1 MICVSLFLITL
12 QTYIQKRHDICSVL
26 VKPLYNN
33 CIIQLTDNQ
42 YLINLTEKENILF
55 NQLKKVVSETFL
67 KENTALSQDISL
79 WKGEDI
85 IKFQEDLFIK
95 VKGRVSEKWFYNYFR
110 NDIQKL
116 PRIDML
122 NLLSE
127 YVGFADWAGFV
138 AKHTEVTKKAKQ
150 KKSYTKYILAAIAV
164 LALAAILS
172 FVLQQEQGYK
182 VALCFVDETG
192 ELINEPISITVNLE
206 NETAKVLQSKQ
217 GCVNFK
223 IKNKAMDIQIKS
235 AYYTDKG
242 LKRSLDIHD
251 YKEEIRLETNVYS
264 LILRHYSNSDTNNW
278 KQRKEKLDKLIAD
291 DAIIYQQW
299 FGDNKGVE
307 MYSKEDFVYQMT
319 IPTSILKHI
328 EILETVYKNGKIQ
341 KLRFRVN
348 QK

>member
-1 MICVSLFLITL
+1 
-12 QTYIQKRHDICSVL
+12 
-26 VKPLYNN
+26 
-33 CIIQLTDNQ
+33 
-42 YLINLTEKENILF
+42 LTEKDNILF
-55 NQLKKVVSETFL
+55 DKLKKAVAQTFL
-67 KENTALSQDISL
+67 NENTALSPDISL

-85 IKFQEDLFIK
+85 IKFQEDLLQK

-127 YVGFADWAGFV
+127 YVGFEDWAGFV
-138 AKHTEVTKKAKQ
+138 ANHNIQTKKVRKQ
-150 KKSYTKYILAAIAV
+150 KHYKKYILLATLIFTLAIA
-164 LALAAILS
+164 LS
-172 FVLQQEQGYK
+172 FVLKQGQAHK
-182 VALCFVDETG
+182 VNLCFVDETG
-192 ELINEPISITVNLE
+192 KLINEPISITVNLKD
-206 NETAKVLQSKQ
+206 ETAKIVQSKNA
-217 GCVNFK
+217 CVSFEL
-223 IKNKAMDIQIKS
+223 KNNSMNIQIKS
-235 AYYTDKG
+235 PYYKDKV
-242 LKRSLDIHD
+242 LKRILDTHD
-251 YKEEIRLETNVYS
+251 YKEQIRLETDVYS
-264 LILRHYSNSDTNNW
+264 LILRHYSNSDTTNW
-278 KQRKEKLDKLIAD
+278 KIRRAKLNQLIAD

-307 MYSKEDFVYQMT
+307 MYSKEDFIYQMT

>member
-1 MICVSLFLITL
+1 
-12 QTYIQKRHDICSVL
+12 
-26 VKPLYNN
+26 
-33 CIIQLTDNQ
+33 
-42 YLINLTEKENILF
+42 LTERDNILF
-55 NQLKKVVSETFL
+55 DKLKKAVAQTFL
-67 KENTALSQDISL
+67 KENTVLSPDISL

-85 IKFQEDLFIK
+85 IKFQEDLLLK

-127 YVGFADWAGFV
+127 YVGFEDWAGFV
-138 AKHTEVTKKAKQ
+138 AKHNIQTKKVRKQ
-150 KKSYTKYILAAIAV
+150 KKYKKYMLLAMFIFTLAIG
-164 LALAAILS
+164 LS
-172 FVLQQEQGYK
+172 FVLKQEQAHK
-182 VALCFVDETG
+182 VNLCFVDETG
-192 ELINEPISITVNLE
+192 QLINEPISITVNLE
-206 NETAKVLQSKQ
+206 EETAKILQSKNA
-217 GCVNFK
+217 CVNFE
-223 IKNKAMDIQIKS
+223 IKNNSMNIQIKS
-235 AYYTDKG
+235 PYYKDKV
-242 LKRSLDIHD
+242 LKRILDNHD
-251 YKEEIRLETNVYS
+251 YKEQIRLETDVYS
-264 LILRHYSNSDTNNW
+264 LILRHYSNSNTTNW
-278 KQRKEKLDKLIAD
+278 KVRRAKLNQLIAD

-307 MYSKEDFVYQMT
+307 MYTKEDFVYQMT

>member
-1 MICVSLFLITL
+1 M
-12 QTYIQKRHDICSVL
+12 
-26 VKPLYNN
+26 
-33 CIIQLTDNQ
+33 
-42 YLINLTEKENILF
+42 TEKENILF
-55 NQLKKVVSETFL
+55 NQLKKAVSETFL

-127 YVGFADWAGFV
+127 YVGYADWAGFV
-138 AKHTEVTKKAKQ
+138 ASHNAQTKKTKRQ
-150 KKSYTKYILAAIAV
+150 KHYVKYIVFAV
-164 LALAAILS
+164 LALALAIVLG
-172 FVLQQEQGYK
+172 FVLKQEQGHE
-182 VALCFVDETG
+182 VNLCFVDETG
-192 ELINEPISITVNLE
+192 QLISEPVNITVKLKE
-206 NETAKVLQSKQ
+206 ETSKMIQSKDA
-217 GCVNFK
+217 CVTFK
-223 IKNKAMDIQIKS
+223 IKNNTMNIQIKS
-235 AYYTDKG
+235 PYYTDKV
-242 LKRSLDIHD
+242 LKRSLENGD
-251 YKEEIRLETNVYS
+251 YKEQIMLETDVYA
-264 LILRHYSNSDTNNW
+264 LILRHYSNSDTDNW
-278 KQRKEKLDKLIAD
+278 KVRRDKLNQLIAD